1 MAELTIKPPVPR
13 IRLFTLPDNH
23 LANYQPYASLN
34 RRIAP
39 PHGLTGNQYGW
50 SSGHL
55 TEYVTPTLELSIG
68 PSMFEDFSIK
78 KVTNGVS
85 RWEATIKLD
94 ADFDNNKDNI
104 DIIEAAIKKGAF
116 ALCYFAKSDEDTASL
131 DEIMG
136 WGATNR
142 VSSTG
147 AFTSEPAAW
156 TRRGMVGPVKTKIN
170 KEQNKTIGLT
180 IIGQSSI
187 QWLADVKHLK
197 YGDGENE
204 NWKPAEGATGA
215 GGTARALKF
224 LAMASSLFRENCEFD
239 PDPSNDNDTE
249 RRPTQIGRMLMYP
262 RITQAAWNRI
272 KDDPNPRD
280 LYLKPG
286 PGAMVLKSLMDLCAQ
301 ADCFIY
307 DAGIDVVIDTATQSG
322 MTLGTDILATTDA
335 EYGRPKR
342 NQFYVHHKDTV
353 NDFPYVLNIT
363 RSFLQEQGSISGINM
378 SAIGTQEDWGVISGK
393 AIPSRAPHATVDP
406 DRDDTTDDDTEDD
419 NEAKPVPDIG
429 KPAKT
434 AIMQEQAFEEATK
447 DIISQKGSA
456 VIQTEAGDL
465 IGDTIK
471 LGLNYNLDLF
481 GLGENKPGYLANQLL
496 YEWAAETQGDTDT
509 YAYTPGFSPIANIIP
524 GAGFKPAHT
533 PEIVQQATDLDR
545 RVTRLEEVELDR
557 STAIE
562 ATATTPDMPDEPD
575 IPEGGTTEPEGGTSW
590 EISRT
595 LISNWGKFF
604 VIHGG
609 FLYYVTGTAR
619 FVSAINIS
627 TGMVDTQKNIATN
640 SYTAGI
646 APKLYI
652 SEADTLAIM
661 ARPAF
666 SSRSSSIAVEY
677 KNLNTG
683 TGSLVDNFIFN
694 ASSRRPSDLFWRGEM
709 FMDGRS
715 INFMRQTST
724 SNTQKNYS
732 RYMLDAGTYNF
743 QSASDNISASET
755 YTYIHETTTNHL
767 AFLAFSGI
775 YAYWQITDL
784 NTGGDVTPSNYSG
797 QPLMGRSLASG
808 GNINLDYINWDD
820 IAPHLPDGW
829 SSASIVSYYISSDVI
844 YVIAYAF
851 TGSHI
856 YRLIGFR
863 AGAQP
868 TGQIIEWSNTNY
880 NSASR
885 RYELI
890 YDKNSS
896 GAAAHR
902 VSKFPISIQSRQV
915 PDLGTGGAT
924 SLSYAETGRVD
935 PVGGLLDNNTNF
947 GIADLSDIPLGTY
960 QGILTG
966 TAAAL
971 GNLSSITDHRNTR
984 ISIIN
989 SSAGT
994 HSKAAPPVV
1003 SPLEQKATAYAGDTG
1018 AQEIARFLVSVPGV
1032 SSPRVVAEISDGD
1045 TALWSVDAVAVSID
1059 GSTGLYVRLY
1069 QTWPTAR
1076 TNLEDNYR
1084 VKVDFHH
1091 EQTGKTNSDDTQAQ
1105 VDITINTG
1113 TSTAPTTRYFTPRV
1127 NTSWSVASSGTV
1139 TNGTTEVATLDGAF
1153 TAAQGYS
1160 ITSVQ
1165 VRAKTASRS
1174 LVSVTTTQTS
1184 TINNFTMRFLAVG
1197 KASIELRGWDGRNW
1211 SPWRTITR
1219 NIVAAAGSDN
1229 NAGMWIKRSGQTNA
1243 VPMDANYSF
1252 NVPEGQAKTRL
1263 FANDELYF
1271 SCAQASN
1278 RTLEIDLEYYGAAAT
1293 GSVVRE
1299 TDGVHAF
1306 TTAAGSL
1313 TGIRFKLF
1321 SVGTTLDYETT
1332 RSVRTRVAGT
1342 GSRYTSGGTTWE
1354 EAEDQFFITLNI
1366 TNVNEP
1372 PQMNFNWINQYL
1384 SSDGKLH
1391 LRANTVTPL
1400 STAGSVRDDGDNNAL
1415 ITIRTAVSPSTSNL
1429 SARWARGTGTALGDG
1444 TLTLT
1449 AGAQQTAETTLQLT
1463 AYDGNSNSATQNVT
1477 VVIDASD
1484 KITPTAS
1491 ISATDTGIS
1500 IAENTAVGTTIG
1512 NNLTAYFNSVNLQAV
1527 FGRATLEVSGDGA
1540 AYVNAEFA
1548 GTPGDGNTASRIRT
1562 TYEIK
1567 RTIKKSPD
1575 FEVYGAV
1582 GKTVTITIRS
1592 QGSHNTS
1599 AVSASYSFVLT
1610 VTDVTELVRRNS
1622 VNAPDHTFVIDL
1634 ALAQGGTLPH
1644 WDVDPSAYFQDDDP
1658 DDSRPVTYTHNEV
1671 FVGAGDTGIFT
1682 IQDVTVGGKDYVR
1695 FTPRSALINGSPQS
1709 RDYEIHANQ
1718 QGGVQSTPARGTITV
1733 NPYAPRALR
1742 SHYPSP
1748 AIFIREYIN
1757 SDETSTDFE
1766 IASHYTNL
1774 DGRPV
1779 RFGFNTDFDQTDSDS
1794 VAQYTFVTQ
1803 ANGTIIA
1810 RATRQ
1815 ATYTPSTETFFT
1827 TQIIYVGTTDPAT
1840 PSVIPIYYGLTVTR
1854 PSS

>member
-215 GGTARALKF
+215 GGTARAFKF

-562 ATATTPDMPDEPD
+562 ITAAATPDEPDMPD
-575 IPEGGTTEPEGGTSW
+575 IPEGGTTEPTGGVSYDILPNLNSSNFIVVHGDILFYHLSGQTS
-590 EISRT
+590 IGAYNVSTR
-595 LISNWGKFF
+595 SNAPSIPLPG
-604 VIHGG
+604 VSSHQIVGG
-609 FLYYVTGTAR
+609 YL
-619 FVSAINIS
+619 S
-627 TGMVDTQKNIATN
+627 ATN
-640 SYTAGI
+640 
-646 APKLYI
+646 
-652 SEADTLAIM
+652 TLAIVLKITL
-661 ARPAF
+661 
-666 SSRSSSIAVEY
+666 SRSITYRTIYKTLPAVS
-677 KNLNTG
+677 
-683 TGSLVDNFIFN
+683 GSMQDNFRFTTNNSRLLNNVPSQVLLATDRSLILYNTRDNINFDFFSFN
-694 ASSRRPSDLFWRGEM
+694 PGDYTIPSMPYTPLYQKRLIPSKANVSYGTRRSDGINLYYTIYDPSY
-709 FMDGRS
+709 RS
-715 INFMRQTST
+715 IS
-724 SNTQKNYS
+724 
-732 RYMLDAGTYNF
+732 
-743 QSASDNISASET
+743 
-755 YTYIHETTTNHL
+755 
-767 AFLAFSGI
+767 
-775 YAYWQITDL
+775 
-784 NTGGDVTPSNYSG
+784 PSNYTFAPLIGRTPLVGSG
-797 QPLMGRSLASG
+797 Q
-808 GNINLDYINWDD
+808 NDTFIEWTDVV
-820 IAPHLPDGW
+820 PHLPDGW
-829 SSASIVSYYISSDVI
+829 QRANIHNMFPAASILWLLIYSDKGPSTQAV
-844 YVIAYAF
+844 Y
-851 TGSHI
+851 T
-856 YRLIGFR
+856 LLGFS
-863 AGAQP
+863 QTSP
-868 TGQIIEWSNTNY
+868 TGQILEWSPNNY
-880 NSASR
+880 NIASN
-885 RYELI
+885 RYELT
-890 YDKNSS
+890 YDKNTS
-896 GAAAHR
+896 GAAEHR
-902 VSKFPISIQSRQV
+902 VSKFPISLRSRQV
-915 PDLGTGGAT
+915 PDLGAGGTT

-966 TAAAL
+966 TASAL
-971 GNLSSITDHRNTR
+971 GNLSAVTEHRNTR

-989 SSAGT
+989 SSSGT

-1003 SPLEQKATAYAGDTG
+1003 SPIEQKATAYAGDTG

-1032 SSPRVVAEISDGD
+1032 SNPRVVAEISDGD
-1045 TALWSVDAVAVSID
+1045 TALWSVDAVAASID

-1076 TNLEDNYR
+1076 TNLEDSYR

-1091 EQTGKTNSDDTQAQ
+1091 EQIGKTNSDDTQAQ

-1113 TSTAPTTRYFTPRV
+1113 TSTPPTTRYFTPRV

-1153 TAAQGYS
+1153 TAAQGFS

-1184 TINNFTMRFLAVG
+1184 SINNFTMRFLAVG

-1229 NAGMWIKRSGQTNA
+1229 NAGMWIKRSGETNA

-1278 RTLEIDLEYYGAAAT
+1278 RTLEIDLEFYGAAAT
-1293 GSVVRE
+1293 GSIVRE

-1540 AYVNAEFA
+1540 AYVNAEFV

-1682 IQDVTVGGKDYVR
+1682 IQDVTVAGKDYVR

-1733 NPYAPRALR
+1733 NPYAPRPLR

-1774 DGRPV
+1774 DNRPV